1 MLKVE
6 RNFSDHTL
14 KSYHDD
20 IVQFNHFLDQ
30 ECLDLNDFEYKDAR
44 NYLSFLYS
52 KNLKRTTVS
61 RKISTLRTFYEYW
74 MTQDET
80 VVNPFV
86 QLVHPKKEQY
96 LPQFFYEEEMEALFK
111 TIDTDY
117 KKGMR
122 DKLILEL
129 LYATG
134 IRVSELVNIKRND
147 LDMNLPGVKVLGKG
161 NKERFIPFGEFCK
174 QSIERYLE
182 EFKPLKNV
190 DHDYLIV
197 NMQGQPITERGV
209 RYVLNDVVKRTSGV
223 TNIHPHKLRHTFA
236 THLLNQGADLRTVQS
251 LLGHVNLSTTG
262 KYTHVSNQ
270 QLRKVYLNAH
280 PRAKKENDLW
290 IIHYMQQR
298 YMLLDIMAVLQ
309 WQEMDRS
316 H

>member
-1 MLKVE
+1 MNDIQKAFLYMLKVE

-80 VVNPFV
+80 VVNPFI

-111 TIDTDY
+111 TVDTDN
-117 KKGMR
+117 KKSMR

-147 LDMNLPGVKVLGKG
+147 LDVNLPGVKVLGKG

-280 PRAKKENDLW
+280 PRAKKGE
-290 IIHYMQQR
+290 
-298 YMLLDIMAVLQ
+298 
-309 WQEMDRS
+309 
-316 H
+316 

>member
-1 MLKVE
+1 MNDIQKAFLYMLKVE

-14 KSYHDD
+14 KSYRDD
-20 IVQFNHFLDQ
+20 IVQFNDFLYQ
-30 ECLDLNDFEYKDAR
+30 ESLDLNDFEYKDAR

-74 MTQDET
+74 MTQDES

-111 TIDTDY
+111 TVETDS

-122 DKLILEL
+122 DKVILEL

-134 IRVSELVNIKRND
+134 IRVSELVHIKTQD
-147 LDMNLPGVKVLGKG
+147 LDMKLPGVKVLGKG
-161 NKERFIPFGEFCK
+161 NKERFIPFSEFCK
-174 QSIERYLE
+174 QSIERYLK
-182 EFKPLKNV
+182 EFKPLKHV

-270 QLRKVYLNAH
+270 QLRKGYLNAH
-280 PRAKKENDLW
+280 PRAKKEN
-290 IIHYMQQR
+290 
-298 YMLLDIMAVLQ
+298 
-309 WQEMDRS
+309 E
-316 H
+316 

>member
-1 MLKVE
+1 MNDIQKAFLYMLKVE

-14 KSYHDD
+14 KSYRDD
-20 IVQFNHFLDQ
+20 IVQFNDFLYQ
-30 ECLDLNDFEYKDAR
+30 ESLDLNDFEYKDAR

-74 MTQDET
+74 MTQDES

-111 TIDTDY
+111 TVETDS

-122 DKLILEL
+122 DKVILEL

-134 IRVSELVNIKRND
+134 IRVSELVHIKTQD
-147 LDMNLPGVKVLGKG
+147 LDMKLPGVKVLGKG

-174 QSIERYLE
+174 QSIERYLK

-280 PRAKKENDLW
+280 PRAKKEN
-290 IIHYMQQR
+290 
-298 YMLLDIMAVLQ
+298 
-309 WQEMDRS
+309 E
-316 H
+316 